1 MVRRY
6 LSGEPIIDTE
16 GVLNK
21 PEPCMESMPY
31 FSWENTEAGISLK
44 CPLDKDAPV
53 YGLGQNVRGINKRG
67 FRYVHF
73 TGSNAQH
80 VDTLA
85 SMYGS
90 HNFLIVSGKTM
101 FGVFVDSP
109 GRVTFDVGFSDP
121 DELEIISELDGFEVY
136 IIEGTSLKEI
146 VREFRQLIGQ
156 SYIPPKWAFGYQ
168 QCRWGY
174 QNSDEIR
181 KVAAQM
187 QAAGIPLDSIGLD
200 IDYMDGYK
208 NFTADPENYGDLAEL
223 SKELRAQGIRLVPII
238 DAGTKIEKGNIVYDE
253 GVEKG
258 YFVKDEDGNDF
269 VGAVWPGRCH
279 FPDFLRPEVRD
290 WFGHHYKYLTDMGI
304 EGFWND
310 MNEPTL
316 FFTNRG
322 LKHTMDVV
330 DEVRDTQLDIK
341 RRRKL
346 IDTVGA
352 MRNNLIDYKSF
363 YHNVNGKKI
372 VHDKVHNLYGY
383 NMARAASEALDDM
396 LPNHRTLIFSRSSCI
411 GLHRY
416 AGIWQ
421 GDNQSWWQ
429 HILLNMKMMPSL
441 NMCGFLFT
449 GADVGGFHGNT
460 SDDLLIRWLQ
470 LAAFTPLMRN
480 HSANSCNRQ
489 EPYLFKQKDIMKDM
503 IQIRYMLLPYLY
515 SEFVK
520 CALNSEMM
528 FRPLAFDYPEDKM
541 AAEVE
546 DQLMVGDALMIAP
559 IYTQNANGRYVY
571 LPEDMVAI
579 RLSSPSEREYIPMK
593 KGHHYISA
601 ELNQMVFFLRKNRLK
616 LIEFGGRPSFYF
628 YSKFMTNPGR
638 DVDWLG
644 KEDIECGDDEALKGA
659 VACIKEAYEE
669 YKTRRHLQYEFIVRH
684 EETELDVYEVTYSDG
699 TVIKVDY
706 REYM

>member
-1 MVRRY
+1 MVKRY
-6 LSGEPIIDTE
+6 LFGESIIDTE

-21 PEPCMESMPY
+21 PEPCTEPMPY
-31 FSWENTEAGISLK
+31 FSWENLEAGICLK
-44 CPLDKDAPV
+44 YPLEDDTPV

-85 SMYGS
+85 SMYGA
-90 HNFLIVSGKTM
+90 HNFLVVSGETM

-109 GRVTFDVGFSDP
+109 GRVTFDVGFTEP
-121 DELEIISELDGFEVY
+121 DELAIISELEDFEVY
-136 IIEGTSLKEI
+136 IIEGTSMREI
-146 VREFRQLIGQ
+146 VRIFRQLIGQ

-174 QNSDEIR
+174 RNSDEIR
-181 KVAAQM
+181 EVAAKM
-187 QAAGIPLDSIGLD
+187 QAAGIPFDSIGLD

-208 NFTADPENYGDLAEL
+208 NFTVDPENYGDLAEL
-223 SKELRAQGIRLVPII
+223 SKELREQGLWLVPII

-258 YFVKDEDGNDF
+258 YFVKGEDGNDF

-322 LKHTMDVV
+322 LQHTMDVV

-346 IDTVGA
+346 IDTVAA

-363 YHNVNGKKI
+363 YHNVDGKVI

-396 LPNHRTLIFSRSSCI
+396 LPNHRTLVFSRSSCI

-416 AGIWQ
+416 AGVWQ

-470 LAAFTPLMRN
+470 LAVFTPLMRN

-489 EPYLFKQKDIMKDM
+489 EPYLFKKCDIMRDM

-520 CALNSEMM
+520 CALNSDMM
-528 FRPLAFDYPEDKM
+528 FRPLAFDYPEDK
-541 AAEVE
+541 AAIEVE
-546 DQLMVGDALMIAP
+546 DQVMVGDALMIAP
-559 IYTQNANGRYVY
+559 IYTQNARGRYVY
-571 LPEDMVAI
+571 LPEDMVAV
-579 RLSSPSEREYIPMK
+579 RLSSPEEREYIPME
-593 KGHHYISA
+593 KGHHYITA
-601 ELNQMVFFLRKNRLK
+601 ELNQMVFFIRKDKMIILGEPAVNTDHMNFNN
-616 LIEFGGRPSFYF
+616 IEVLCNVETESC
-628 YSKFMTNPGR
+628 YSLYDDDGFTKDYENPKHYTTIR
-638 DVDWLG
+638 
-644 KEDIECGDDEALKGA
+644 
-659 VACIKEAYEE
+659 
-669 YKTRRHLQYEFIVRH
+669 IVRDANG
-684 EETELDVYEVTYSDG
+684 ELALETTNLEVN
-699 TVIKVDY
+699 IKVTDVTSKN
-706 REYM
+706 

>member
-1 MVRRY
+1 MIKRY
-6 LSGEPIIDTE
+6 LFGEPIIDTE
-16 GVLNK
+16 GVLDK

-31 FSWENTEAGISLK
+31 FSLESTEAGLCLE
-44 CPLDKDAPV
+44 CPLEKNAPV

-90 HNFLIVSGKTM
+90 HNFLVVSGETM
-101 FGVFVDSP
+101 FGIFVDSP
-109 GRVTFDVGFSDP
+109 GRVIFDVGFSDP
-121 DELEIISELDGFEVY
+121 DKLTIISELDGFEVY

-174 QNSDEIR
+174 ESSNEVR
-181 KVAAQM
+181 KVATEM

-208 NFTADPENYGDLAEL
+208 NFTADPEKYGDLAEL
-223 SKELRAQGIRLVPII
+223 SKELGDQGIRLVPII
-238 DAGTKIEKGNIVYDE
+238 DAGTKIEKGNVVYDE

-258 YFVKDEDGNDF
+258 YFVKDEEGNDF

-363 YHNVNGKKI
+363 YHNVDGKKI

-396 LPNHRTLIFSRSSCI
+396 LPNHRTLVFSRSSCI

-470 LAAFTPLMRN
+470 LAVFTPLMRN

-489 EPYLFKQKDIMKDM
+489 EPYLFKQKDIMRDM
-503 IQIRYMLLPYLY
+503 IKIRYMLLPYLY

-520 CALNSEMM
+520 CALNGDMM
-528 FRPLAFDYPEDKM
+528 FRPLAFDYSEDKM

-546 DQLMVGDALMIAP
+546 DQVMVGDALMIAP

-579 RLSSPSEREYIPMK
+579 RLSSSTEREYIPMK

-601 ELNQMVFFLRKNRLK
+601 ELNQMVFFLRKDKILTLGEPAVNVDHMNFDN
-616 LIEFGGRPSFYF
+616 IEVLCNVETESQYSFYDDDGF
-628 YSKFMTNPGR
+628 TKDYDNPKHHTTICVSRDAKGELILETSKLEMNFKVT
-638 DVDWLG
+638 DVT
-644 KEDIECGDDEALKGA
+644 KK
-659 VACIKEAYEE
+659 
-669 YKTRRHLQYEFIVRH
+669 
-684 EETELDVYEVTYSDG
+684 
-699 TVIKVDY
+699 
-706 REYM
+706 

>member
-1 MVRRY
+1 MIRRY
-6 LSGEPIIDTE
+6 LFGEPIVDTE
-16 GVLNK
+16 GVLDK
-21 PEPCMESMPY
+21 PNPCMEPIPY
-31 FSWENTEAGISLK
+31 FSWKKKEEGICLR
-44 CPLDKDAPV
+44 CPLEKNAPV

-90 HNFLIVSGKTM
+90 HNFLVVSGKTM

-109 GRVTFDVGFSDP
+109 GRVTFDIGFTDP
-121 DELEIISELDGFEVY
+121 DELNIISELDGFEVY
-136 IIEGTSLKEI
+136 LIEGNSLKEI

-181 KVAAQM
+181 KVASEM

-223 SKELRAQGIRLVPII
+223 SKELGEQGIRLVPII
-238 DAGTKIEKGNIVYDE
+238 DAGTKIEKGNVVYDE

-258 YFVKDEDGNDF
+258 YFVKDEEGNDF

-363 YHNVNGKKI
+363 YHNVDGKKI

-396 LPNHRTLIFSRSSCI
+396 LPNHRTLVFSRSSCI

-489 EPYLFKQKDIMKDM
+489 EPYLFKQKGIMRDM
-503 IQIRYMLLPYLY
+503 IKIRYMLLPYLY

-520 CALNSEMM
+520 CALNGDMM
-528 FRPLAFDYPEDKM
+528 FRPLAFDYPGDKM
-541 AAEVE
+541 AVEVE
-546 DQLMVGDALMIAP
+546 DQVMVGDALMIAP

-579 RLSSPSEREYIPMK
+579 RLSSPEEREYISME

-601 ELNQMVFFLRKNRLK
+601 ELNQMVFFLRKDKMITLGEPAANTEHMNFQN
-616 LIEFGGRPSFYF
+616 IEVLCNVETESCYSFYDDDGF
-628 YSKFMTNPGR
+628 TKDYENPEHYTTICVAR
-638 DVDWLG
+638 DANGELS
-644 KEDIECGDDEALKGA
+644 LK
-659 VACIKEAYEE
+659 
-669 YKTRRHLQYEFIVRH
+669 TSNL
-684 EETELDVYEVTYSDG
+684 EVN
-699 TVIKVDY
+699 IKVTDVTSKNK
-706 REYM
+706 

>member
-1 MVRRY
+1 MIRRY
-6 LSGEPIIDTE
+6 ICGEPIIDTE

-21 PEPCMESMPY
+21 PVCSKEPMPY
-31 FSWENTEAGISLK
+31 FSYENEDEGVCLK
-44 CPLDKDAPV
+44 YPLEKGAPV

-85 SMYGS
+85 SMYGA
-90 HNFLIVSGKTM
+90 HNFLVVSGEKS
-101 FGVFVDSP
+101 FGIFIDSP
-109 GRVTFDVGFSDP
+109 GRVTFDIGFTDP
-121 DELEIISELDGFEVY
+121 DELAIVSELDGFEVY
-136 IIEGTSLKEI
+136 IIEESSVKEI
-146 VREFRQLIGQ
+146 VRAFRQLVGQ

-174 QNSDEIR
+174 KDSNEIR
-181 KVAAQM
+181 EVAAKM
-187 QAAGIPLDSIGLD
+187 KAAGIPFDSIGLD

-208 NFTADPENYGDLAEL
+208 NFTSDPENYGDLAKLSAEL
-223 SKELRAQGIRLVPII
+223 LEQGIRLVPII
-238 DAGTKIEKGNIVYDE
+238 DAGTKIEEGNVVYDE

-258 YFVKDEDGNDF
+258 YFVKDEEGNDF
-269 VGAVWPGRCH
+269 IGAVWPGRCH

-322 LKHTMDVV
+322 LQHTMDVV

-346 IDTVGA
+346 IDTVSA
-352 MRNNLIDYKSF
+352 MRNNLADYKSF
-363 YHNVNGKKI
+363 YHYVDGKKI

-411 GLHRY
+411 GMHRY

-441 NMCGFLFT
+441 NMCGFLFS

-460 SDDLLIRWLQ
+460 SGDLLIRWLQ
-470 LAAFTPLMRN
+470 LAVFTPLIRN

-489 EPYLFKQKDIMKDM
+489 EPYLFKQSDVMREM
-503 IQIRYMLLPYLY
+503 IRIRYTLLPYIY

-520 CALNSEMM
+520 CALNSEML
-528 FRPLAFDYPEDKM
+528 FRPLAFDYPEDKL
-541 AAEVE
+541 AVEVE

-571 LPEDMVAI
+571 LPEDMIAI
-579 RLSSPSEREYIPMK
+579 RLSSPENREYIPMK
-593 KGHHYISA
+593 KGHHYISV
-601 ELNQMVFFLRKNRLK
+601 ELKQMIFFIRKDKAIVFGN
-616 LIEFGGRPSFYF
+616 PAQS
-628 YSKFMTNPGR
+628 TNHM
-638 DVDWLG
+638 DFKQLEVICNV
-644 KEDIECGDDEALKGA
+644 EN
-659 VACIKEAYEE
+659 
-669 YKTRRHLQYEFIVRH
+669 
-684 EETELDVYEVTYSDG
+684 ETTYCLYSDDGFTKDYENPRHYTNITITRIEDG
-699 TVIKVDY
+699 TLSLMQSN
-706 REYM
+706 REVELTITDITS

>member
-1 MVRRY
+1 MVKRY
-6 LSGEPIIDTE
+6 IFGNPLIDTE
-16 GVLNK
+16 AVQNK
-21 PEPCMESMPY
+21 PDSICGEIPY
-31 FSWENTEAGISLK
+31 FVKEKEESQVIFKYELENGM
-44 CPLDKDAPV
+44 PV

-90 HNFLIVSGKTM
+90 HNFLVVSGETK

-109 GRVTFDVGFSDP
+109 GRVTFDVGFTDP
-121 DELEIISELDGFEVY
+121 DELIITSELDGFEVY
-136 IIEGTSLKEI
+136 IIEGDSLNEI

-174 QNSDEIR
+174 EDSNEIR
-181 KVAAQM
+181 KVARGM
-187 QAAGIPLDSIGLD
+187 KDVGIPIDAIGLD

-208 NFTADPENYGDLAEL
+208 NFTADPEKYGDLAEL
-223 SKELRAQGIRLVPII
+223 SKELGEQGIHLVPII

-258 YFVKDEDGNDF
+258 YFVKGEDGEDF

-322 LKHTMDVV
+322 LQHTMDVV

-352 MRNNLIDYKSF
+352 MRNNIIDYKSF
-363 YHNVNGKKI
+363 YHEVDGKKI

-396 LPNHRTLIFSRSSCI
+396 LPNHRTLVFSRSSFI

-429 HILLNMKMMPSL
+429 HILLNLKMMPSL
-441 NMCGFLFT
+441 NMCGFLYT

-460 SDDLLIRWLQ
+460 SEDLLIRWLQ

-489 EPYLFKQKDIMKDM
+489 EPYLFKQHGIMKDM
-503 IQIRYMLLPYLY
+503 IEIRYMLLPYLY

-520 CALNSEMM
+520 CALNSDSL

-541 AAEVE
+541 ATEVE
-546 DQLMVGDALMIAP
+546 DQVMVGDALMIAP
-559 IYTQNANGRYVY
+559 IYTQNATGRYVY

-579 RLSSPSEREYIPMK
+579 RLSSPTEREYIPMK

-601 ELNQMVFFLRKNRLK
+601 ELNQMVFFLRKNKMITLGVPAK
-616 LIEFGGRPSFYF
+616 NTMHMDFKNIEVLCNVEKECNYSFYDDDG
-628 YSKFMTNPGR
+628 YVKDYENPKYYAAIHVIR
-638 DVDWLG
+638 DENG
-644 KEDIECGDDEALKGA
+644 KLN
-659 VACIKEAYEE
+659 IKSSNSEVFT
-669 YKTRRHLQYEFIVRH
+669 KVT
-684 EETELDVYEVTYSDG
+684 DVTSD
-699 TVIKVDY
+699 K
-706 REYM
+706 